1 MSLTD
6 EQIRA
11 SIEVLYED
19 DNVLVVN
26 KPAGL
31 SMHRI
36 SPTDHSKTLQGVFTD
51 KLANNDPLRGGIVH
65 RLDKDTSGVVMLAK
79 NTSAL
84 EFLQAQFAARKVD
97 KTYLALVWGHL
108 KHPEARIELPLAR
121 SYKTPTAMAV
131 RPGGKPSVSQYKVLA
146 EPGPYSY
153 LEIMLHTG
161 RTHQIRVQ
169 FAHLG
174 HPVVGDKMYG
184 HKKAPAGLSR
194 QFLHAQK
201 LAIILPGNSEKT
213 SFSAELADDL
223 MEFLESVS
231 G

>member
-1 MSLTD
+1 MVNTNDHL
-6 EQIRA
+6 RA

-19 DNVLVVN
+19 ANVLVVN

-36 SPTDHSKTLQGVFTD
+36 GPKDESITLRGIFAD
-51 KLANNDPLRGGIVH
+51 KLASNDALRGGVVH
-65 RLDKDTSGVVMLAK
+65 RLDKDTSGVVILAK
-79 NTSAL
+79 STSAL
-84 EFLQAQFAARKVD
+84 EFLQAQFAARQVD

-108 KHPEARIELPLAR
+108 KHPEARIELPVAR
-121 SYKTPTAMAV
+121 SFKTPTVMAV
-131 RPGGKPSVSQYKVLA
+131 RPGGKLSVSQYKVLA

-184 HKKAPAGLSR
+184 HKKPPAGLNR

-201 LAIILPGNSEKT
+201 LAIILPGSNEKT
-213 SFSAELADDL
+213 IFKAELAVDL
-223 MEFLESVS
+223 AKFLETVS